1 MDLINKLK
9 NTFKM
14 KVDWENDGVYALSN
28 KCIYLMYIEPHEGTD
43 WKYLIRI
50 DYRKTFERW
59 SVTWYEHEIADI
71 ADENKVK
78 GLMND
83 IKIIIE
89 YENRVIAKIP
99 NDKEDNDFYYE
110 LNESV
115 LEEMPLII

>member
-28 KCIYLMYIEPHEGTD
+28 KCICLMYIEPHEGTD